1 MDEVNIRSSLL
12 QNAIAGII
20 EKVVRQKTGY
30 HPQIQFND
38 PIQIRYDGD
47 KEKNPSAV
55 YVSLQRYLQ
64 FVGYLE
70 ERMCYAFLAIGA
82 LCDSSVTERM
92 LR

>member
-47 KEKNPSAV
+47 KAKVHLNFDAELSKED
-55 YVSLQRYLQ
+55 
-64 FVGYLE
+64 LE
-70 ERMCYAFLAIGA
+70 ELIRKL
-82 LCDSSVTERM
+82 T
-92 LR
+92 